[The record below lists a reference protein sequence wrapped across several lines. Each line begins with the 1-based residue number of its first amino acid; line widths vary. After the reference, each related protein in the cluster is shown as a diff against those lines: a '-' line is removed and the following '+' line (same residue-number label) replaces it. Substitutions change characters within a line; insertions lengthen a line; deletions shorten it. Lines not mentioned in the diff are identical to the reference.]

1 MRKISKILFAGIIMS
16 SALSTYAQTQIMTVK
31 KTDGSKVIY
40 KLSDVERVSF
50 DDLTVAPSFESGEGK

>member
-31 KTDGSKVIY
+31 KTDGSKVIPVGGIN
-40 KLSDVERVSF
+40 LVH
-50 DDLTVAPSFESGEGK
+50 T